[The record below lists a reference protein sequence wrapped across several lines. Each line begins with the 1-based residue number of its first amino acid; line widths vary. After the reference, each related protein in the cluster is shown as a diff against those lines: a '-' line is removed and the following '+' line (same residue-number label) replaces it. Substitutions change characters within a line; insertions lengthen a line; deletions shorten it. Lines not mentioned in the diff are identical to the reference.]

1 MNSHFKILIVIIIS
15 VFLLQSCEQQP
26 KESAT
31 RGNLKCL
38 VDESLFP
45 MISSIK
51 DSFSA
56 KYPEA
61 KIQLEKVKAREGI
74 VKMLNGEET
83 MFISSRALTDDE
95 KNFYDKTKSQVKV
108 IKFCYDALTV
118 IVDSNHALNRITTTE
133 LKQLLLGNSKQ
144 YRIYI
149 PDQNSGIFENL
160 KVDLTDKQNPKG
172 AFIVK
177 TEEEVVNN
185 VLKNKNSI
193 GIVGLNVAN
202 SHKKIKILRI
212 GTDERSATG
221 GIYYEPAAGYLSNG
235 EYPLVRTCF
244 VLLNEIGLYVGSGF
258 TSYITSTEGQKI
270 VLSYGLGPATVPIK
284 YKQIMR
290 LR

>member
-1 MNSHFKILIVIIIS
+1 MNYHYKIFISILIS
-15 VFLLQSCEQQP
+15 FLFFTACQEAP
-26 KESAT
+26 KETAT

-45 MISSIK
+45 MISAIK

-56 KYPEA
+56 KYPDA
-61 KIQLEKVKAREGI
+61 KIELEKVKAKEGI

-95 KNFYDKTKSQVKV
+95 TNFYEKTKSQVKV

-118 IVDSNHALNRITTTE
+118 VVDSSHKLNRITTTE

-160 KVDLTDKQNPKG
+160 KVDLTDKQYPKG
-172 AFIVK
+172 AYIVK
-177 TEEEVVNN
+177 NEEEVVER
-185 VLKNKNSI
+185 VKKDKNSI
-193 GIVGLNVAN
+193 GIVGLIIAN
-202 SHKKIKILRI
+202 ESKLKILRV

-221 GIYYEPAAGYLSNG
+221 GVYYEPAAGYLSNG
-235 EYPLVRTCF
+235 EYPLIRACYI
-244 VLLNEIGLYVGSGF
+244 LLNEIGVYVGSGF

-284 YKQIMR
+284 YKQIVRMR
-290 LR
+290 

>member
-1 MNSHFKILIVIIIS
+1 MNNNLFKILFIIVFI
-15 VFLLQSCEQQP
+15 FLFQSCEEQP

-38 VDESLFP
+38 VDESLYP
-45 MISSIK
+45 LISAIK
-51 DSFSA
+51 DSFSV
-56 KYPEA
+56 KYPDA

-95 KNFYDKTKSQVKV
+95 KDFYDKTKSQVKV
-108 IKFCYDALTV
+108 IKFCYDAITA
-118 IVDSNHALNRITTTE
+118 IVDSNNTLNRITTTE

-160 KVDLTDKQNPKG
+160 KVDLTDKQYPKG

-177 TEEEVVNN
+177 TEEEVVKN

-193 GIVGLNVAN
+193 GLIGLNVVN
-202 SHKKIKILRI
+202 SYRGIKILRI

-235 EYPLVRTCF
+235 EYPLIRTCF
-244 VLLNEIGLYVGSGF
+244 ILLNEIGLYVGSGF
-258 TSYITSTEGQKI
+258 TSFITSTEGQKI